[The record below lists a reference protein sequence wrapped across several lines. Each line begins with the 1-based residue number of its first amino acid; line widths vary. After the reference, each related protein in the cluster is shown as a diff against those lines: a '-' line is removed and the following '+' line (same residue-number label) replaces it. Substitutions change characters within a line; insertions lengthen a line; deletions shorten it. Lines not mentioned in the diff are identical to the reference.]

1 MAVIL
6 GIRFEQAFGLG
17 RTVGLGGVTRES
29 GRRSSPRSGDRDE
42 VAAPEAKPVQ
52 PVD

>member
-6 GIRFEQAFGLG
+6 GFGFEQAFGPG
-17 RTVGLGGVTRES
+17 FDGVTRES

-42 VAAPEAKPVQ
+42 VAAPKAKPVQ

>member
-6 GIRFEQAFGLG
+6 GFRFEQAFGA
-17 RTVGLGGVTRES
+17 VTRES

-42 VAAPEAKPVQ
+42 VAAPKAKPVQ